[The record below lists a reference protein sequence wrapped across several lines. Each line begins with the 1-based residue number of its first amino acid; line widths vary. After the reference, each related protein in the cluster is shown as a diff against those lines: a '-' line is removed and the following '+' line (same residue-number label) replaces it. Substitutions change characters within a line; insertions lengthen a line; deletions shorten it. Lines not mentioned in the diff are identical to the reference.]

1 MSSYFISV
9 NLVPR
14 PPPDFILLA
23 AVEKKLGEGLGSLLV
38 TDRKWWTRLVHNV
51 DSVHTNRVHHF
62 RPMTYQ

>member
-23 AVEKKLGEGLGSLLV
+23 AVEKKLGEGLGIIAS
-38 TDRKWWTRLVHNV
+38 HGPEMV
-51 DSVHTNRVHHF
+51 DSVST
-62 RPMTYQ
+62 